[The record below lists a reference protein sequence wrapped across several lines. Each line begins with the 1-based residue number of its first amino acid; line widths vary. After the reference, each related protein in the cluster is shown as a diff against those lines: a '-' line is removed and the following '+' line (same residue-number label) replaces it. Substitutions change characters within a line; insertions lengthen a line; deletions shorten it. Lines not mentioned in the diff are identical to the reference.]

1 MIKKV
6 SVVYQIYRKCLK
18 KELMMCRHQIVNN
31 SHNIICG
38 KTLPIKNVHP
48 NVKKQFC
55 LNCEQ

>member
-1 MIKKV
+1 M
-6 SVVYQIYRKCLK
+6 SE